1 MSHHGVHLLP
11 GLMPLQEP
19 AKLKKKRR
27 LRKARTSDIA
37 SAREAGS
44 IDELFVMDADYGED
58 LDDDDTDELDTGR
71 LILSGFSGPTMRGML
86 QAQEDG

>member
-1 MSHHGVHLLP
+1 MGHHGINLLP

-44 IDELFVMDADYGED
+44 IDELFVMDVDYGDEAEAEED
-58 LDDDDTDELDTGR
+58 DEFDTGR
-71 LILSGFSGPTMRGML
+71 LILSGFNPATMRGML
-86 QAQEDG
+86 QAQEEG

>member
-1 MSHHGVHLLP
+1 MSHHGIHLLP

-44 IDELFVMDADYGED
+44 IDELFVMDAYY
-58 LDDDDTDELDTGR
+58 DDEPADGDSDELDTGR
-71 LILSGFSGPTMRGML
+71 LILNSFAGATMRGML
-86 QAQEDG
+86 QAQEEG